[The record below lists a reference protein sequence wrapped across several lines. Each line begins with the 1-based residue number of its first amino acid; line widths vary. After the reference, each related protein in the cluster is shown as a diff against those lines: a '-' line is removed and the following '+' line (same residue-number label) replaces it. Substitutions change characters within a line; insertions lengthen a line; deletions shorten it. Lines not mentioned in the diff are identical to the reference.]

1 MDTPGAVMDIELAV
15 SLKVSAST
23 LRAIGD
29 DLYWIEQRPELEGR
43 SVVVEWKRGTEPSVV
58 SPEGYSFASRLH
70 EYGGGAMEVLE
81 LGGPLIVGVTKD
93 QDLVSFRPHGEATLI
108 AQGRGHIGDLR
119 TIPGTTFLLAVREVD
134 SDRPPSRSVIAIDVA
149 TGMITT
155 VLSGHDF
162 YADVVAD
169 QDGRFACC
177 AWDHPNMPWDAAALL
192 VGRLTLGSRPQLTKM
207 ETALG
212 GLERSVAHPTLLDG
226 RLVVSAEDGLWSRVV
241 TIDSQRGD
249 ISWGHADGFEHG
261 VPLWVTGRRQFA
273 RLGDS
278 FVGIARRGGLSHVLS
293 ESGVTVTAVDDVPN
307 ELCALDSGFAWMGG
321 TSEDLGVVVRHDA
334 KGVEIERRSIG
345 PRVALPCAISKAV
358 AVSVPSRHGGEVY
371 GLLYLPDAV
380 SKPPVIVHCHGGP
393 TAESVATF
401 NPIVQVFTSRGFAV
415 LMANY
420 GGSTGHGASYRRR
433 LDGMWG
439 IIDVDDCVDLVVG
452 LGEQGLIDPDR
463 SAIRGGSAGGYTTLL
478 ALCTGTFACGVS
490 HYGVAELTSLAA
502 VTHDFESHYLDRLVG
517 PLPESAQIYHE
528 RSAVTRAGEMRGD
541 VLLLQGL
548 DDPVVPPSQARAM
561 RDALVSN
568 GQSVELVEYEGESH
582 GFRRADTLVDSISRE
597 VILFERVLRPGAR
610 S

>member
-1 MDTPGAVMDIELAV
+1 M
-15 SLKVSAST
+15 
-23 LRAIGD
+23 
-29 DLYWIEQRPELEGR
+29 
-43 SVVVEWKRGTEPSVV
+43 
-58 SPEGYSFASRLH
+58 
-70 EYGGGAMEVLE
+70 
-81 LGGPLIVGVTKD
+81 
-93 QDLVSFRPHGEATLI
+93 
-108 AQGRGHIGDLR
+108 
-119 TIPGTTFLLAVREVD
+119 
-134 SDRPPSRSVIAIDVA
+134 IAIDVA
-149 TGMITT
+149 TGTITT

-212 GLERSVAHPTLLDG
+212 GVERSVAHPTLLDG

-241 TIDSQRGD
+241 TIDSQGGD

-273 RLGDS
+273 RLGES
-278 FVGIARRGGLSHVLS
+278 FVGIARRGGFSHVLS
-293 ESGVTVTAVDDVPN
+293 ESGVTVTAIDDVPD
-307 ELCALDSGFAWMGG
+307 ELCVLDSGFAWMGG

-334 KGVEIERRSIG
+334 KGVEIERTSIG

-358 AVSVPSRHGGEVY
+358 AVSVPSRHGGDVY

-478 ALCTGTFACGVS
+478 ALCTGAFACGVS

-502 VTHDFESHYLDRLVG
+502 VTHDFESRYLDRLVG

-541 VLLLQGL
+541 ILLLQGL